1 MSTAAAAGADSRSTG
16 DASDARG
23 ERAAANHAE
32 RIRFLIM
39 VTAGCVFCGV
49 NFEAQAVGKA
59 RSVGTV
65 LYYHRDRNVIK
76 HPT

>member
-39 VTAGCVFCGV
+39 VMAGFCSV
-49 NFEAQAVGKA
+49 KFEAQAQAAGKA